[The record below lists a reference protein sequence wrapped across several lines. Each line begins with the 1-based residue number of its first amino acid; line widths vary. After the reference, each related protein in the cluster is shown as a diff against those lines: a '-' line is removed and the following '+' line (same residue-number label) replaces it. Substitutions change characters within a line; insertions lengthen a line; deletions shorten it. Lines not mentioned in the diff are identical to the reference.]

1 VHKAIFNLLFYLC
14 FVYIGLTFIFDFKA
28 WLSVFIALLACLV
41 ILISQLTTITLSSA
55 SKWFMLF
62 NSTDNQSTKYFILS
76 ETGLCQFNDRK
87 LLQISDKSHINLW
100 GYWLVFTTSDIA
112 FRQCFIFKDSLS
124 SEDQARLA
132 RTIIRIKTSSELNI

>member
-1 VHKAIFNLLFYLC
+1 MTLTDNKPRLRWACRRGMLELDVLFMP
-14 FVYIGLTFIFDFKA
+14 FVEEAY
-28 WLSVFIALLACLV
+28 
-41 ILISQLTTITLSSA
+41 
-55 SKWFMLF
+55 MLF

-76 ETGLCQFNDRK
+76 ATGLCQFNDRK
-87 LLQISDKSHINLW
+87 LLQISAKSHINLW

-112 FRQCFIFKDSLS
+112 SRQCFIFKDSLS